1 MGDDFEVEWLKE
13 RFAELERVLHGHTN
27 ILHEIVKEIAKM
39 AINQQQFDADLTTLS
54 TDVATLVDLVNQLVT
69 KLQGGTVDLTNED
82 TAVKSDDSSVT
93 TAIAAA
99 KAALG
104 Q

>member
-1 MGDDFEVEWLKE
+1 
-13 RFAELERVLHGHTN
+13 
-27 ILHEIVKEIAKM
+27 M
-39 AINQQQFDADLTTLS
+39 AVNQQQFDADLTTLS
-54 TDVATLVDLVNQLVT
+54 TDVATLVDLVNQLVA

-82 TAVKSDDSSVT
+82 TAVKSDDSSVQ